1 MPTLK
6 PLLRRISGSESKK
19 SRPSYKYKS
28 QSTPNVSNP
37 LKSNGS
43 TLMDASY
50 IELGPPGTNRDVRI
64 AAENSHAGPPWND
77 HGNGGIIKTDTF
89 GQAVHYKGREDYV

>member
-1 MPTLK
+1 
-6 PLLRRISGSESKK
+6 
-19 SRPSYKYKS
+19 
-28 QSTPNVSNP
+28 
-37 LKSNGS
+37 
-43 TLMDASY
+43 MDASY